1 VVIYTLWDA
10 VFNSSKNLMKVG
22 KDYIQCSWETTS
34 PFWPLVHLD
43 FLQTALSPLKGNLF
57 PQDLRIYDFVP
68 FIIVMCCRPMKSHP
82 LNPVRPGQRRSWVIL
97 IRWFTFLL
105 NIAEKSRQ
113 TKIILSSILFV
124 DSSHCPC
131 YSLITN
137 TKIRNLTN

>member
-97 IRWFTFLL
+97 IRCNPPTTLFFFFLWPCSCVFSHYVF
-105 NIAEKSRQ
+105 E
-113 TKIILSSILFV
+113 LFSFFV
-124 DSSHCPC
+124 
-131 YSLITN
+131 L
-137 TKIRNLTN
+137 

>member
-97 IRWFTFLL
+97 IRCNPPTTLFFFFSMALL
-105 NIAEKSRQ
+105 LCLLPLCLWVIFVFCFVEDCLA
-113 TKIILSSILFV
+113 SSSFGWLF
-124 DSSHCPC
+124 
-131 YSLITN
+131 
-137 TKIRNLTN
+137 

>member
-1 VVIYTLWDA
+1 
-10 VFNSSKNLMKVG
+10 MKVG

-97 IRWFTFLL
+97 IRCNPPTTLFFFSMALL
-105 NIAEKSRQ
+105 
-113 TKIILSSILFV
+113 LCLLPL
-124 DSSHCPC
+124 C
-131 YSLITN
+131 L
-137 TKIRNLTN
+137 